1 MSSCLATRDEDLDA
15 SQEQDE
21 DLDASQTEMKI
32 LMIGKMPRPASR
44 HFLIG
49 VRIDEPFGGSSAFYI
64 TAVSVIRTALDK
76 KGHQCSMDF
85 V

>member
-1 MSSCLATRDEDLDA
+1 MLDK
-15 SQEQDE
+15 
-21 DLDASQTEMKI
+21 TEMKI
-32 LMIGKMPRPASR
+32 LLISKMQRPASR
-44 HFLIG
+44 HFSIG
-49 VRIDEPFGGSSAFYI
+49 VRRDEPFGGSLAFYI